1 MDKIKESLEYSKYA
15 DTYSYLYSFCL
26 KLTDFADPQFISKY
40 RTLAKTLL
48 NRSKI
53 PKEEFRKV
61 IEDISMIEKEINDHL
76 SINI

>member
-1 MDKIKESLEYSKYA
+1 
-15 DTYSYLYSFCL
+15 
-26 KLTDFADPQFISKY
+26 
-40 RTLAKTLL
+40 LL